1 MFFSIEGVVQIRHI
15 PSVSS
20 HQPVHC
26 SGMDFLGD
34 PMHRVAVAFCTLLS
48 SFSITLT
55 AQFTHSHLIFKPN
68 DPDHVSFSA
77 PWWRE
82 PSLLYETTERP
93 GGCVR
98 AMRLSPVWLFKLWS
112 EWERTDAF
120 PEGWGPV
127 LTEPPRKWRLR
138 APTRLSRAKEWV
150 LQRWTLQSLSDRFKA
165 TQKLFISYSLFIA
178 PSASVPNT
186 GS

>member
-20 HQPVHC
+20 HQSMHC

-77 PWWRE
+77 PWWGE
-82 PSLLYETTERP
+82 PSLLMWDNWETRRMCEGNEAFTHLAVQAVVGMRRDWRFSWRMGASSHWAPTE
-93 GGCVR
+93 VR
-98 AMRLSPVWLFKLWS
+98 AQSPYKALQGKGVGAAKMNSTVIKWS
-112 EWERTDAF
+112 
-120 PEGWGPV
+120 
-127 LTEPPRKWRLR
+127 
-138 APTRLSRAKEWV
+138 
-150 LQRWTLQSLSDRFKA
+150 
-165 TQKLFISYSLFIA
+165 I
-178 PSASVPNT
+178 
-186 GS
+186 